1 MLKGTKSISMN
12 FNSIIDGK
20 TAVYMSASIPENG
33 RSSHSVTIQDQDLY
47 DANKD
52 QCRSD
57 IEEFEKLLYA
67 AEDEQTKYA
76 SSADDQKTE
85 TQE

>member
-1 MLKGTKSISMN
+1 MQTK
-12 FNSIIDGK
+12 
-20 TAVYMSASIPENG
+20 TSA
-33 RSSHSVTIQDQDLY
+33 
-47 DANKD
+47 A
-52 QCRSD
+52 SD